1 MIRKNDVAILDYDMG
16 NLFSVSCALNF
27 VGLKSVIT
35 DDAEIINKTK
45 CIIIPGVGAY
55 PEAMKR
61 LKDKGLDK
69 IIYDFHEKKGVIIGI
84 CLGMQ
89 LLFSESSEI
98 KKTKGLGLLEGNV
111 EKFKF
116 KSNKNTFNVGW
127 SQISTNKFKQNNSY
141 VTSLNKKKMYFIHS
155 YYVNT
160 KKNEIKTSTSKF
172 FEKEFI
178 SSVKKNNIQGF
189 EFHPEKSGADG
200 IEIYRNLK
208 KDLKNL

>member
-1 MIRKNDVAILDYDMG
+1 MIKKNDVAILDYNMG
-16 NLFSVSCALNF
+16 NVFSISCALNF
-27 VGLKSVIT
+27 VGLNSVIT
-35 DDAEIINKTK
+35 DDAETIDKTK

-61 LKDKGLDK
+61 LKEKGLDK
-69 IIYDFHEKKGVIIGI
+69 IIYNFYEKKKPIVGI

-111 EKFKF
+111 EKFRLN
-116 KSNKNTFNVGW
+116 NKKISFNVGW
-127 SQISTNKFKQNNSY
+127 SQIATDKFKKNTSC

-160 KKNEIKTSTSKF
+160 EKNEIKTSTSKF
-172 FEKEFI
+172 FDKEFV
-178 SSVKKNNIQGF
+178 SSVKKNNVQGF
-189 EFHPEKSGADG
+189 QFHPEKSGADG

-208 KDLKNL
+208 KDLKN

>member
-69 IIYDFHEKKGVIIGI
+69 IISS
-84 CLGMQ
+84 
-89 LLFSESSEI
+89 LL
-98 KKTKGLGLLEGNV
+98 
-111 EKFKF
+111 
-116 KSNKNTFNVGW
+116 
-127 SQISTNKFKQNNSY
+127 
-141 VTSLNKKKMYFIHS
+141 
-155 YYVNT
+155 
-160 KKNEIKTSTSKF
+160 
-172 FEKEFI
+172 
-178 SSVKKNNIQGF
+178 
-189 EFHPEKSGADG
+189 
-200 IEIYRNLK
+200 
-208 KDLKNL
+208 

>member
-1 MIRKNDVAILDYDMG
+1 MIKKNDVAILDYNMG
-16 NLFSVSCALNF
+16 NVFSISCALNF
-27 VGLKSVIT
+27 VGLNSIIT
-35 DDAEIINKTK
+35 DDAEVINKTK

-61 LKDKGLDK
+61 LKEKNLDK
-69 IIYDFHEKKGVIIGI
+69 IIYDFYEKKKTIIGI

-111 EKFKF
+111 EKFKLNS
-116 KSNKNTFNVGW
+116 KKISFNVGW
-127 SQISTNKFKQNNSY
+127 SQIDTDKFKKNTSY

-155 YYVNT
+155 YHINT

-172 FEKEFI
+172 FDKEFV
-178 SSVKKNNIQGF
+178 SSVKKNNVQGF
-189 EFHPEKSGADG
+189 QFHPEKSGEDG

-208 KDLKNL
+208 KDLKD

>member
-189 EFHPEKSGADG
+189 QFHPEKSGADG

>member
-69 IIYDFHEKKGVIIGI
+69 IIYDFHEKKRVIIGI

-189 EFHPEKSGADG
+189 QFHPEKSGADG